1 MTTYSIC
8 SSNGKDLGKFEAESA
23 TGARDAWARSLG
35 YASHND
41 MPSCEGDGNLVV
53 TAVGLPE
60 APALAACPFK
70 LPLSVGNSSG
80 GVPDQI
86 YDTTDQAVLILY
98 SVDSRGTVDEA
109 RTMSW
114 NQEGLRRGDYVVK
127 AVNEHEGLV
136 KRVAELEDLLGRA
149 MNNAFVNKMA
159 HVMDTTLCEHLIAK
173 PAARI
178 AEMQLTL
185 DAVQAALGDIFDGEV
200 GHARSVLRLKTAF
213 DAEAKLGETYK
224 KLAISGELPE
234 ITYLTAK
241 PVDRRKD

>member
-8 SSNGKDLGKFEAESA
+8 NQRTATTIGRFEADSA
-23 TGARDAWARSLG
+23 AEAIKAAGGGDDLVATALDSPPEDHQWSPEDIARMGEHKPFVFNTTR
-35 YASHND
+35 
-41 MPSCEGDGNLVV
+41 PV
-53 TAVGLPE
+53 PE
-60 APALAACPFK
+60 APACPFK

-98 SVDSRGTVDEA
+98 AVDSRGTVDEA

-114 NQEGLRRGDYVVK
+114 NQHGLVRGDYVVK

-136 KRVAELEDLLGRA
+136 KRVAE
-149 MNNAFVNKMA
+149 
-159 HVMDTTLCEHLIAK
+159 
-173 PAARI
+173 
-178 AEMQLTL
+178 MQLTL
-185 DAVQAALGDIFDGEV
+185 DAVQAALGDNFDEEA

-241 PVDRRKD
+241 PVDRRKDRCELCTLAEPHHAPGCPNKVSMA